1 MMSFD
6 LKDTKNQMIVLGAL
20 VFILGGYFWYSLVF
34 SPNTEMIES
43 RISEHERILRDLS
56 AVEMKAKSFDALKL
70 EYESLY
76 RQYLKISSLLPDE
89 RQLEGFLLQLHQT
102 AVTTDIQV
110 TGLTPAA
117 PVATGFYM
125 TNAFQMEVTGT
136 YHSLGRFFARVA
148 NFPFIAN
155 VRNVQ
160 MEAVPFTGSDAVD
173 HSGRAR
179 TLTATFEIDT
189 YFASEANAIQPLNL

>member
-1 MMSFD
+1 MSFD
-6 LKDTKNQMIVLGAL
+6 LKDTKNQIIVLVGL
-20 VFILGGYFWYSLVF
+20 VLVLGVYFWYSLVF
-34 SPNTEMIES
+34 SPNTLMVET
-43 RISEHERILRDLS
+43 RVAEHERILRDLS
-56 AVEMKAKSFDALKL
+56 SVEMKAKSFDALKL

-110 TGLTPAA
+110 TALTPTA

-136 YHSLGRFFARVA
+136 YHSMGRFFARVA

-155 VRNVQ
+155 VRNVK
-160 MEAVPFTGSDAVD
+160 MEGVPISGNADID
-173 HSGRAR
+173 QSGRPR

>member
-6 LKDTKNQMIVLGAL
+6 LKDTKNQIIVLGAL
-20 VFILGGYFWYSLVF
+20 VFILGGYFWYSLVY
-34 SPNTEMIES
+34 SPNAELIES

-125 TNAFQMEVTGT
+125 TNAFRMEVTGT

-189 YFASEANAIQPLNL
+189 YFASETNAIQPLNL